1 MSAVREREH
10 HSGRMEPTFQIQKIA
25 QNMIRRYSDKF
36 DTNPI
41 PNHQHR
47 HGLRLGCAGRRPAA
61 ATARARDAGD
71 PLPSPSAWPARS
83 ARLTAF
89 PLPLRL
95 RLRSLLPPPPSVLLS
110 PSQGRR
116 EQLDRVTVTTIVTAM
131 EVTMLYFISCLLNVL
146 SVYLSI
152 ISHNM
157 RNN

>member
-1 MSAVREREH
+1 MIEDGHQRKFTKYSVLFCGVEIEWMSAVREREH

-25 QNMIRRYSDKF
+25 QNMIRRYSDDKF

-89 PLPLRL
+89 PLPLPHCDWLAAEKDGYSGVGLMCRT
-95 RLRSLLPPPPSVLLS
+95 
-110 PSQGRR
+110 
-116 EQLDRVTVTTIVTAM
+116 EA
-131 EVTMLYFISCLLNVL
+131 L
-146 SVYLSI
+146 SVQFGFPA
-152 ISHNM
+152 
-157 RNN
+157 